1 MYNQSSSQKAPLVS
15 GKKGNALGHQE
26 KQTCKVL
33 ARRSTSA
40 AYMKYNQN
48 PMLMRLSTTT
58 SQCCIVR

>member
-26 KQTCKVL
+26 KQTCKVI

-40 AYMKYNQN
+40 AYTKYNQN
-48 PMLMRLSTTT
+48 PMLTKLSTTT